1 MRAVVLLCLV
11 AVASA
16 TILPP
21 LPAGSADDG
30 DYMPVPGGLMLHKS
44 CVHEVP
50 DGYVVD
56 GSVPRAPC
64 KFPARQ
70 PNAQIYAIDTHFS
83 SSANMQS
90 FNASFNV
97 PGLPPQLGGGQINY
111 FWPGFKSTEPTMGL
125 PVLQPVLQYG
135 TDSKGGGQYWC
146 VRSWFVY
153 GNIGEAFVSPLV
165 RINAN
170 DKISSYMDY
179 ISSNQ
184 TWIIYAKNLA
194 SGQDT
199 TLRITRS
206 QVHNTDFKVAMLVLE
221 TIMPANQCRLLP
233 GNPTSVTF
241 TGVSVNKQTAPWVKR
256 VPMHDCGQDVS
267 VSASGDVAMTWHN

>member
-1 MRAVVLLCLV
+1 VLLLCCV
-11 AVASA
+11 AVAFA
-16 TILPP
+16 GTINP
-21 LPAGSADDG
+21 SIE
-30 DYMPVPGGLMLHKS
+30 DYMPVPGGWLMHKD

-50 DGYVVD
+50 DGYTV
-56 GSVPRAPC
+56 GSENRSPC
-64 KFPARQ
+64 TFPALQ
-70 PNAQIYAIDTHFS
+70 NNAQIYAIDTHFTMTS
-83 SSANMQS
+83 GLMSS

-97 PGLPPQLGGGQINY
+97 PGLPPSRSNQINY

-165 RINAN
+165 RINPN

-199 TLRITRS
+199 TLRIARG

-221 TIMPANQCRLLP
+221 TIMPANQCGLLP
-233 GNPTSVTF
+233 GSPTNVAF
-241 TGVSVNKQTAPWVKR
+241 TGVSVNKDNRPPWIKR
-256 VPMHDCGQDVS
+256 VQMHDCNQDVA
-267 VSASGDVAMTWHN
+267 VSTSGDVTMTWRN